1 MTNIALDERLQRDCY
16 IMGKWHNNLLLL
28 MDNALL
34 PWLILVPE
42 SQETE
47 FYHLPQLQQQD
58 ILNKINQLSKI
69 LIEDFGAKKLN
80 IATIGNIVSQLHIH
94 VIGRSSE
101 DHCWP
106 SVVWGNSER
115 TPYTQEQLLQ
125 ISSRLQSLITDQYSP
140 YQIEIKTL
148 TNDQ

>member
-94 VIGRSSE
+94 VIGRSPE

-106 SVVWGNSER
+106 SVVWGNYER
-115 TPYTQEQLLQ
+115 TPYTQEHLLQ